1 MCDICGGR
9 GEVQSVQRSFLGQ
22 VVTSRP
28 CPNCRGFGE
37 VIPDPC
43 RQCGG
48 DGRVRSRRTVGVRI
62 PAGVADGMRVRLA
75 HQGEVGPGGG
85 PAGDLYVE
93 VDEMPHE
100 VFTRDGA
107 DLHCTVQLPMT
118 AAALG
123 TTLELPTLDG
133 QRGAATS
140 SAGTQTGTVRTLRGK
155 GMPRLRSTG
164 RVDGHGDLMVHVD
177 VVVPTRLDQEQTELL
192 RKLAALRGE
201 EQPDLAAGNRNG
213 HGLFSRLRDSFGAL
227 GSPAVEA
234 VVDLGGVR
242 TWYAVDG
249 AGEPLVYLHGG
260 FSDSDELDP
269 VRAQYAARFRLYTP
283 DRRAHGRTADVE
295 GPLDFEM
302 RRRRHDRVPGAGRR
316 RAAHLVGFSDGATAA
331 LHVALRRPDLV
342 RRMVLIS
349 GQFHRNG
356 LLPDLFGDDL
366 ASAAAGMV
374 ESPLA
379 KRYAAVS
386 PDGAEHY
393 PVVAEKIMRMAFEEP
408 QLDVAELRG
417 VQART
422 LVVSGDDDVVR
433 LEHTLELYRG
443 IPDAELAVVP
453 GTSHVLILEKPDLVA
468 RLVLDFL
475 TTEPVATRIPIRR
488 K

>member
-1 MCDICGGR
+1 M
-9 GEVQSVQRSFLGQ
+9 
-22 VVTSRP
+22 
-28 CPNCRGFGE
+28 
-37 VIPDPC
+37 
-43 RQCGG
+43 
-48 DGRVRSRRTVGVRI
+48 
-62 PAGVADGMRVRLA
+62 
-75 HQGEVGPGGG
+75 
-85 PAGDLYVE
+85 
-93 VDEMPHE
+93 
-100 VFTRDGA
+100 
-107 DLHCTVQLPMT
+107 
-118 AAALG
+118 
-123 TTLELPTLDG
+123 
-133 QRGAATS
+133 
-140 SAGTQTGTVRTLRGK
+140 
-155 GMPRLRSTG
+155 
-164 RVDGHGDLMVHVD
+164 
-177 VVVPTRLDQEQTELL
+177 
-192 RKLAALRGE
+192 
-201 EQPDLAAGNRNG
+201 
-213 HGLFSRLRDSFGAL
+213 
-227 GSPAVEA
+227 EA

-302 RRRRHDRVPGAGRR
+302 VAADTIAFLEQVVGGP
-316 RAAHLVGFSDGATAA
+316 AHLVGFSDGATAA

-342 RRMVLIS
+342 RRMVMIS
-349 GQFHRNG
+349 GQFHRDG

-366 ASAAAGMV
+366 AAAAAGMV

-433 LEHTLELYRG
+433 LEHTLEIYRA
-443 IPDAELAVVP
+443 IPDAELPVVP

>member
-1 MCDICGGR
+1 
-9 GEVQSVQRSFLGQ
+9 
-22 VVTSRP
+22 
-28 CPNCRGFGE
+28 
-37 VIPDPC
+37 
-43 RQCGG
+43 
-48 DGRVRSRRTVGVRI
+48 
-62 PAGVADGMRVRLA
+62 
-75 HQGEVGPGGG
+75 
-85 PAGDLYVE
+85 
-93 VDEMPHE
+93 
-100 VFTRDGA
+100 
-107 DLHCTVQLPMT
+107 
-118 AAALG
+118 
-123 TTLELPTLDG
+123 
-133 QRGAATS
+133 
-140 SAGTQTGTVRTLRGK
+140 
-155 GMPRLRSTG
+155 
-164 RVDGHGDLMVHVD
+164 
-177 VVVPTRLDQEQTELL
+177 
-192 RKLAALRGE
+192 
-201 EQPDLAAGNRNG
+201 
-213 HGLFSRLRDSFGAL
+213 
-227 GSPAVEA
+227 

-260 FSDSDELDP
+260 FSDARELDP
-269 VRAQYAARFRLYTP
+269 VRERYAACFRVVTP
-283 DRRAHGRTADVE
+283 DRRGHGRTPDVD
-295 GPLDFEM
+295 GPLDF
-302 RRRRHDRVPGAGRR
+302 GRT
-316 RAAHLVGFSDGATAA
+316 AADTIGFLEKVVGGSADLVGYSDGATTG
-331 LHVALRRPDLV
+331 LHVALERPDLV
-342 RRMVLIS
+342 RRLVMIS
-349 GQFHRNG
+349 GQFHRDG

-475 TTEPVATRIPIRR
+475 TAEPMATRIPIRR

>member
-1 MCDICGGR
+1 M
-9 GEVQSVQRSFLGQ
+9 
-22 VVTSRP
+22 
-28 CPNCRGFGE
+28 
-37 VIPDPC
+37 
-43 RQCGG
+43 
-48 DGRVRSRRTVGVRI
+48 
-62 PAGVADGMRVRLA
+62 
-75 HQGEVGPGGG
+75 
-85 PAGDLYVE
+85 
-93 VDEMPHE
+93 
-100 VFTRDGA
+100 
-107 DLHCTVQLPMT
+107 
-118 AAALG
+118 
-123 TTLELPTLDG
+123 
-133 QRGAATS
+133 
-140 SAGTQTGTVRTLRGK
+140 
-155 GMPRLRSTG
+155 
-164 RVDGHGDLMVHVD
+164 
-177 VVVPTRLDQEQTELL
+177 
-192 RKLAALRGE
+192 
-201 EQPDLAAGNRNG
+201 
-213 HGLFSRLRDSFGAL
+213 
-227 GSPAVEA
+227 EA

-269 VRAQYAARFRLYTP
+269 VHAQYAARFRLYTP

-302 RRRRHDRVPGAGRR
+302 VAADTIAFLEQVVGGP
-316 RAAHLVGFSDGATAA
+316 AHLVGFSDGATAA

-342 RRMVLIS
+342 RRMVMIS
-349 GQFHRNG
+349 GQFHRDG

-366 ASAAAGMV
+366 AAAAAGMV

-433 LEHTLELYRG
+433 LEHTLALYRG